1 MKKPWSARF
10 SESLDRDVLEFT
22 SSIPIDK
29 ALYPYDIQGSL
40 AHVRMLHRVG
50 LMTKEERDR
59 LSEAL
64 KGLLWDV
71 EAGRFAFSMEQEDVH
86 MALEEELT
94 KRMGELAH
102 KLHTARSRNDQVA
115 LDLALFLK
123 EATQS
128 ILALLKK
135 YRIQLL
141 RYAYPHTET
150 PMPAFTHNRPAQ
162 NITLA
167 HYLLAFYEMARK
179 DEVRFERALDILK
192 ACPIGSGALAGSGLP
207 IDRFFEAATLGFDRP
222 SANSLETV
230 SNRDALLDFLY
241 AIASGFIG
249 LSRFAEDLILFSSP
263 AYGFFVFPDRYCTGS
278 SLMPHKK
285 NPDVL
290 ELIRGRA
297 ALAISGLSGLMI
309 LFKGLPMGYN
319 RDMQEDKR
327 YLFGVYPAY
336 EESLRL
342 MTTMIGGMEVQKD
355 RLMAMAS
362 DPYLGCVDLVEFL
375 IKKGMA
381 FRKAYELIGQ
391 IVKAAETLPYG
402 IKGLGLEGLKRFSE
416 LFDESALELLS
427 PQAQLKARV
436 SYGSPSIRGLRHQL
450 ETAACYEGIALF

>member
-1 MKKPWSARF
+1 MKKPWGARF
-10 SESLDRDVLEFT
+10 SESLDHDVLEFT
-22 SSIPIDK
+22 SSITIDK
-29 ALYPYDIQGSL
+29 ALYRYDIQGSL
-40 AHVRMLHRVG
+40 AHVRMLQKVG
-50 LMTKEERDR
+50 LMTKEEAHR
-59 LSEAL
+59 LCGALEAL
-64 KGLLWDV
+64 LKDI
-71 EAGRFAFSMEQEDVH
+71 EEGRFVFSIEQEDVH

-94 KRMGELAH
+94 SRVGELAH

-123 EATQS
+123 EATRS
-128 ILALLKK
+128 LLDLLKN
-135 YRIQLL
+135 YRVQLL
-141 RYAYPHTET
+141 KTAYAHAET
-150 PMPAFTHNRPAQ
+150 PMPAFTHGRPAQ

-179 DEVRFERALDILK
+179 DELRFERTLETLK

-207 IDRFFEAATLGFDRP
+207 IDRFFEAAILGFDRP
-222 SANSLETV
+222 SVNSLESV

-241 AIASGFIG
+241 AIACGFIG
-249 LSRFAEDLILFSSP
+249 LSRLAEDLILFSSP

-290 ELIRGRA
+290 ELIRGRSTV
-297 ALAISGLSGLMI
+297 ALSSLNGLLA

-327 YLFGVYPAY
+327 YLFESYPLFKS
-336 EESLRL
+336 SLRL
-342 MTTMIGGMEVQKD
+342 MTAMIEGMTIQKD

-362 DPYLGCVDLVEFL
+362 DPYLGCVDLVDFL

-381 FRKAYELIGQ
+381 FRKAYELVGR
-391 IVKAAETLPYG
+391 IVKDSERLPAG
-402 IKGLGLEGLKRFSE
+402 IRSLGLEGLRRFSE

-427 PQAQLKARV
+427 PKAQLEARV
-436 SYGSPSIRGLRHQL
+436 SFGSPSIRAVRHQL
-450 ETAACYEGIALF
+450 ETAASYEGLAL

>member
-10 SESLDRDVLEFT
+10 REPLDQDVLEFT
-22 SSIPIDK
+22 SSIPMDK
-29 ALYPYDIQGSL
+29 ALYRYDIQGSL
-40 AHVRMLHRVG
+40 AHVRMLYKVG
-50 LMTKEERDR
+50 LLTQEECDR
-59 LSEAL
+59 LSQAL
-64 KGLLWDV
+64 MGLLLDV
-71 EAGRFAFSMEQEDVH
+71 AEGRFVFSTEQEDVH

-94 KRMGELAH
+94 KRVGELAH

-123 EATQS
+123 ETTQG
-128 ILALLKK
+128 ILALLKE
-135 YRIQLL
+135 YRIGLL

-150 PMPAFTHNRPAQ
+150 PMPAFTHTRPAQ

-179 DEVRFERALDILK
+179 DGVRFARTLDTLK

-207 IDRFFEAATLGFDRP
+207 IDRFFEASVLGFDRP
-222 SANSLETV
+222 SVNSIESV

-249 LSRFAEDLILFSSP
+249 LSRLAEDLILFSSP
-263 AYGFFVFPDRYCTGS
+263 AYGFFAFPDRYCTGS

-297 ALAISGLSGLMI
+297 ALAVSGLNGLMV

-336 EESLRL
+336 EASLRL
-342 MTTMIGGMEVQKD
+342 MTAMIGGMEVHKD

-391 IVKAAETLPYG
+391 IVKATEALPSG
-402 IKGLGLEGLKRFSE
+402 IAGLGLEGLRRFSE

-427 PQAQLKARV
+427 PKAQLKARV
-436 SYGSPSIRGLRHQL
+436 SFGSPSIRDVRHQL
-450 ETAACYEGIALF
+450 ETAASHEGITLH